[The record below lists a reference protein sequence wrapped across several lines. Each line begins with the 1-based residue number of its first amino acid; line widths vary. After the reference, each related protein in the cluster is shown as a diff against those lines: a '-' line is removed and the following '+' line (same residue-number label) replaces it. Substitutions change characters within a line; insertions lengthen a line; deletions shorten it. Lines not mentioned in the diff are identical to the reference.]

1 VETSSLEPLLRE
13 HRFLRELSDDH
24 VRFMAGCA
32 RNVRYAPGELLFRE
46 GDPADALLLL
56 RSGSVVLEIDVPG
69 RGAVRLESAGEGEML
84 GWSWLFPPYRH
95 QLDARVLEPVRAL
108 AFDAG
113 CLRRKMEENH
123 DFGYTLAMQLLDQAH
138 RRLGGLRLLRLD
150 LYRTE
155 AGAWS

>member
-32 RNVRYAPGELLFRE
+32 RNVRYAAGELLFRE
-46 GDPADALLLL
+46 SDPADALLLL
-56 RSGSVVLEIDVPG
+56 RSGGVVLEVDVPG
-69 RGAVRLESAGEGEML
+69 RGVVRLESAGEGEML

-95 QLDARVLEPVRAL
+95 QLDARALEPVRAL
-108 AFDAG
+108 AFDAA
-113 CLRRKMEENH
+113 CLRKKMAENH
-123 DFGYTLAMQLLDQAH
+123 DFGYALAIELLAQAH
-138 RRLGGLRLLRLD
+138 KRLGGLRLLRLD